1 MYHHHPH
8 HLFMQEGNGNADA
21 GLVLSTDAKPRLKW
35 TPELHQ
41 RFIEAVNQLGGAD
54 KATPKTIMKL
64 MGVPGLT
71 LYHLKSHLQKYRLS
85 KNLQGQTSNG
95 INKIGCTSIE
105 PEDRMSEVS
114 GAMMSHTNLGSQTN
128 NSLQINEAIQMQIEV
143 QRRLH
148 DQLEVQRHLQ
158 LRIEAQ
164 GKYLQSVLEKAQ
176 QTLGGQD
183 LSSTRLDAA
192 KVQLTGLVTEVSTD
206 CINATIS
213 LLKDPPALCHAQGQ
227 ATQPTDGS
235 LDSCLTICEGSHA
248 DQDMQNVA
256 MGLRPYQQTAPLTQ
270 NETREFRLEP
280 TELTWREK
288 LTESNKFSSPIESD
302 LESMLFPIKGRTND
316 LCMSTTGDGEMGKT
330 SICISEARQKER
342 DKNDNFQDQSDD
354 RETSICLDNE
364 KKTDVFFPFVAAA
377 LDLNAREKNGA
388 ASHCKQFDLNGFSW
402 N

>member
-1 MYHHHPH
+1 MYHHHQHHPH
-8 HLFMQEGNGNADA
+8 HLFMQEGNGIADA

-71 LYHLKSHLQKYRLS
+71 LYHLKSHLQKYRLG
-85 KNLQGQTSNG
+85 KNLQGQISNG
-95 INKIGCTSIE
+95 INKIGCTSRE

-114 GAMMSHTNLGSQTN
+114 GALMSHTNLGGQTN

-176 QTLGGQD
+176 QTLGGQT
-183 LSSTRLDAA
+183 LSSTRLDADQ
-192 KVQLTGLVTEVSTD
+192 VQLTELVTEVSTD
-206 CINATIS
+206 CINATVS
-213 LLKDPPALCHAQGQ
+213 LLKNPLALCHAQGQ
-227 ATQPTDGS
+227 TTQPTDGS
-235 LDSCLTICEGSHA
+235 LDSCLTTCEGSHA
-248 DQDMQNVA
+248 DQDMQNVG

-270 NETREFRLEP
+270 KETREFRLEQ
-280 TELTWREK
+280 TEPTWREK
-288 LTESNKFSSPIESD
+288 ITETKMFSSPIESD
-302 LESMLFPIKGRTND
+302 LESMLFPIKGRTSD
-316 LCMSTTGDGEMGKT
+316 LSISTTANGKT
-330 SICISEARQKER
+330 GKTRISISERR
-342 DKNDNFQDQSDD
+342 DKDDNFQDQSDD
-354 RETSICLDNE
+354 RKISICLDNE
-364 KKTDVFFPFVAAA
+364 KKTDIFFPSVAEA
-377 LDLNAREKNGA
+377 LDLNTQGKNGA
-388 ASHCKQFDLNGFSW
+388 VSNCKQFDLNGFSW